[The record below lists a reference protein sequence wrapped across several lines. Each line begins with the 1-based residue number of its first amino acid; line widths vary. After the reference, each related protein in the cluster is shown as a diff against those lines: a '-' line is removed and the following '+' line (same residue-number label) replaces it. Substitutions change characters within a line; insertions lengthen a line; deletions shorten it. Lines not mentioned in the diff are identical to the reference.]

1 MPLPSSSSP
10 DTAFRVSPEAATRL
24 QDIIAAQPGVDA
36 ASTALR
42 VSVLAGGCN
51 GFQYSFALDGEA
63 RPDDI
68 VVPAGNARV
77 RVDPASM
84 DLLSGAELHFNDSLM
99 GAHFTVRNPNAT
111 SSCGCGTS
119 FSID

>member
-1 MPLPSSSSP
+1 MDMPPPSSS

-24 QDIIAAQPGVDA
+24 QDIIAAQPGID
-36 ASTALR
+36 ASTGLR

-51 GFQYSFALDGEA
+51 GFQYSFALDGEE

-68 VVPAGNARV
+68 VVPAGSARV

>member
-1 MPLPSSSSP
+1 MPLPTAPSP

-24 QDIIAAQPGVDA
+24 QDIIAAQPGIDA

-51 GFQYSFALDGEA
+51 GFQYSFALDGEV

-68 VVPAGNARV
+68 VVPAGSARV